1 MIFFSVVK
9 IGFLNIY
16 QKISGKEASYNLM
29 GFLNNFF
36 YIAMGYGVTGVFI
49 FVFEILAGRVLG
61 PAEYGKYVLVNSL
74 GLFFYFLMTLGL
86 NNAVVYY
93 LAKVNDFKSRQK
105 IISLAYLLFF
115 TSTIFIGFGGII
127 FSQYFLN
134 ETFNISTNIF
144 QLAIFFAF
152 SYSFYIFNTF
162 LLTINKLTFESAI
175 YSLCFSNLIVPLVF
189 IVIFLRNFF
198 DFSID
203 FSLVQKMFK
212 YGFNVMIGVAFFT
225 FLPVFSKL
233 MVNSFLSVEEV
244 GVYNA
249 YYFSS
254 INIMVFLYNI
264 FITVFFPTISMR
276 ENKKSILIKIR
287 KILPF
292 IIIGGFIFLL
302 AIQFLIFQFYG
313 SQYQYNNYL
322 AFFFSLA
329 AILMV
334 IYCIYGWIF
343 YSAGMSGAN
352 FVTGLSAVI
361 FFINVFISIYLIPF
375 LNLSGAIFS
384 IIIAYSIGLIFLFMK
399 KDLLTEN
406 NHRNIKVCHIVS
418 ADITV
423 KFLLMPQLS
432 FLITEGYDVF
442 VVCSGGKWVKD
453 IERER

>member
-152 SYSFYIFNTF
+152 SYSFYIFNTDILRGLGQMKKLAFYRQMYGFLLVSVFITF

-175 YSLCFSNLIVPLVF
+175 YSLCFSNLIVPLVTG
-189 IVIFLRNFF
+189 FL
-198 DFSID
+198 
-203 FSLVQKMFK
+203 
-212 YGFNVMIGVAFFT
+212 
-225 FLPVFSKL
+225 
-233 MVNSFLSVEEV
+233 VE
-244 GVYNA
+244 
-249 YYFSS
+249 
-254 INIMVFLYNI
+254 
-264 FITVFFPTISMR
+264 
-276 ENKKSILIKIR
+276 
-287 KILPF
+287 
-292 IIIGGFIFLL
+292 
-302 AIQFLIFQFYG
+302 QFLFPMEY
-313 SQYQYNNYL
+313 
-322 AFFFSLA
+322 
-329 AILMV
+329 M
-334 IYCIYGWIF
+334 
-343 YSAGMSGAN
+343 
-352 FVTGLSAVI
+352 
-361 FFINVFISIYLIPF
+361 
-375 LNLSGAIFS
+375 
-384 IIIAYSIGLIFLFMK
+384 
-399 KDLLTEN
+399 
-406 NHRNIKVCHIVS
+406 
-418 ADITV
+418 
-423 KFLLMPQLS
+423 
-432 FLITEGYDVF
+432 
-442 VVCSGGKWVKD
+442 
-453 IERER
+453 